1 MFYKPQKRNIPN
13 STFIKVIKIYI
24 DIDKYFFF
32 LIAAIISN
40 LIFI

>member
-13 STFIKVIKIYI
+13 STFIKVIIYI